1 MSRPAGP
8 AVPADGL
15 LEKLMA
21 AVRPEFRADVLV
33 FDPADPVFGRG
44 VCLVDGCGWPCTAAG
59 CARVTCGGGTRRD
72 GLTRPASR
80 RP

>member
-8 AVPADGL
+8 AAPADGL
-15 LEKLMA
+15 LQKLMA
-21 AVRPEFRADVLV
+21 AVRPEFRASVLV
-33 FDPADPVFGRG
+33 FNPPTRCSAAACAWWTGAG
-44 VCLVDGCGWPCTAAG
+44 GMCTAAG